1 MSVPID
7 QETKKKKRSLF
18 ELIADVPTLV
28 RELVMGEIQQL
39 KTEMI
44 GKFKAWGIG
53 GALIAVAVVFV
64 LYMLGVLL
72 TAAVLGLSYVMP
84 GWLAALLVAFVLLV
98 IAAIFALIGYRKLK
112 DGLPPQPTATI
123 ESVKRDIDTIKGM
136 AK

>member
-1 MSVPID
+1 MSAPIG
-7 QETKKKKRSLF
+7 QETKKKRSLF

-39 KTEMI
+39 KAEMI

-53 GALIAVAVVFV
+53 GALIAVALVFV
-64 LYMLGVLL
+64 LYMFGVLL
-72 TAAVLGLSYVMP
+72 TAAVLGLAYVMP
-84 GWLAALLVAFVLLV
+84 GWLAALGVASVLLV
-98 IAAIFALIGYRKLK
+98 IAAIFALVGYRKLK

>member
-1 MSVPID
+1 MSVPIG
-7 QETKKKKRSLF
+7 QETKKKRSLF

-28 RELVMGEIQQL
+28 RELVMGEIQHL
-39 KTEMI
+39 KVEMI

-84 GWLAALLVAFVLLV
+84 GWLAALLIALLLLV
-98 IAAIFALIGYRKLK
+98 IAAVFALIGYRKLK

-136 AK
+136 AN

>member
-1 MSVPID
+1 MSVPIG
-7 QETKKKKRSLF
+7 QETKKKRSLF

-39 KTEMI
+39 KAEMI

-53 GALIAVAVVFV
+53 GALIAVALVFV

-84 GWLAALLVAFVLLV
+84 GWLAALAVAFVLLV
-98 IAAIFALIGYRKLK
+98 IAAIFALVGYRKLK

-123 ESVKRDIDTIKGM
+123 ESVKRDIETIKGM
-136 AK
+136 AQ

>member
-1 MSVPID
+1 MSVPIG
-7 QETKKKKRSLF
+7 QETKKKRSLF

-28 RELVMGEIQQL
+28 RELVMGEIQHL
-39 KTEMI
+39 KVEMI

-84 GWLAALLVAFVLLV
+84 GWLAALLIALLLLV
-98 IAAIFALIGYRKLK
+98 IAAVFALIGYRKLK

>member
-1 MSVPID
+1 MSVPIG
-7 QETKKKKRSLF
+7 QETKKKRSLF

-39 KTEMI
+39 KAEMI

-72 TAAVLGLSYVMP
+72 TAAVLGLSYLMP

-98 IAAIFALIGYRKLK
+98 IAAIFALVGYRKLK
-112 DGLPPQPTATI
+112 EGLPPQPTATI
-123 ESVKRDIDTIKGM
+123 ASVKRDIDTIKGM

>member
-39 KTEMI
+39 KVEMI

-53 GALIAVAVVFV
+53 GALIAVAVVVV

-98 IAAIFALIGYRKLK
+98 IAAIFALVGYRKLK

-136 AK
+136 TK

>member
-1 MSVPID
+1 MSAPIG

-28 RELVMGEIQQL
+28 RELVMDEIQQL
-39 KTEMI
+39 KAEMI

-53 GALIAVAVVFV
+53 GALIAVALVFV
-64 LYMLGVLL
+64 LYMFGVLL
-72 TAAVLGLSYVMP
+72 TAAVLGLAYVMP
-84 GWLAALLVAFVLLV
+84 GWLAALSVASVLLV
-98 IAAIFALIGYRKLK
+98 IAAIFALVGYRKLK

>member
-1 MSVPID
+1 MSVPIG
-7 QETKKKKRSLF
+7 QETKKKRSLF

-28 RELVMGEIQQL
+28 RELVMGEIQHL
-39 KTEMI
+39 KVEMI

-84 GWLAALLVAFVLLV
+84 GWLAALLIALLLLV
-98 IAAIFALIGYRKLK
+98 IAAVFALIGYRKLK
-112 DGLPPQPTATI
+112 DSLPPQPTATI